1 MTNKAYIDRKERAL
15 KYKSDTLLEFRLF
28 GSSSNITTLLQYTAF
43 AIELLHRT
51 YRQMVKAGEEIPLE
65 PLKVNIARPKEKT
78 NGGNKYSNK
87 HRKTHKKFRKF
98 EQKIRH
104 TKRHIHPIN
113 KY

>member
-1 MTNKAYIDRKERAL
+1 
-15 KYKSDTLLEFRLF
+15 
-28 GSSSNITTLLQYTAF
+28 
-43 AIELLHRT
+43 
-51 YRQMVKAGEEIPLE
+51 MVKAGEEIPLE

-78 NGGNKYSNK
+78 NGGNKYSK
-87 HRKTHKKFRKF
+87 KYRKTHKKFRKF